1 MPSLLKNNSN
11 LQVFACQLSPALLQF
26 IKVNFLFVVLEGK
39 RQKSGKGHIEMSIS
53 KEELLPRVKEAMQNH
68 ELKVYYQPQYDA
80 ITNKL
85 VGAEALVRWVQPDGS
100 TIMPGSFIPLLE
112 EDNTIVELDWYML
125 REVCAFLK
133 RQMDEKI
140 HSVTV
145 AVNFSRKHIYEEDF
159 VERLCTTVSE
169 YNVQRRMIE
178 VEITESAFVDQS
190 EKIAEW
196 IEKIRAAG
204 FRVAIDDFGSG
215 LSSLSFVK
223 DISVDVLKI
232 DKSLLSRNC
241 EDEKERI
248 VLESI
253 FNFAHRLK
261 LTTVAEGVETREQ
274 LGFLRTCSCK
284 VIQGFLFAKPM
295 PEQDFSEI
303 CKKDEN
309 VGEME
314 DILLVQAPSST
325 TQLLL
330 EAVFTRYPLVIFSNL
345 TRNSFYMM
353 AYENFTARS
362 CPSTGVFEE
371 LIAHGASSMHPEDQ
385 ELFRNTFSISNLL
398 SAYERGEKFV
408 SIVTRQIG
416 DDGIYRRVETTDYFV
431 KSPSVEDVLVIALC
445 HNLD

>member
-1 MPSLLKNNSN
+1 MT
-11 LQVFACQLSPALLQF
+11 
-26 IKVNFLFVVLEGK
+26 G
-39 RQKSGKGHIEMSIS
+39 IS
-53 KEELLPRVKEAMQNH
+53 VSDIFDAMGRKELRAFF
-68 ELKVYYQPQYDA
+68 QPQYDA
-80 ITNKL
+80 ITGRL
-85 VGAEALVRWVQPDGS
+85 VGAEALVRWIKPDK
-100 TIMPGSFIPLLE
+100 TAVMPGSFIPMLE
-112 EDNTIVELDWYML
+112 EGDAIRGLDWYIL
-125 REVCAFLK
+125 RDVCAFLQ
-133 RQMDEKI
+133 RQQESGNHI
-140 HSVTV
+140 VPV
-145 AVNFSRKHIYEEDF
+145 AVNFSRRHLYEENFLEQLSGIVDGF
-159 VERLCTTVSE
+159 GVPRKL
-169 YNVQRRMIE
+169 IE

-190 EKIAEW
+190 EKIAAW
-196 IEKIRAAG
+196 IAAIREAG

-295 PEQDFSEI
+295 PAEEFAELCRQDG
-303 CKKDEN
+303 N
-309 VGEME
+309 VEETE
-314 DILLVQAPSST
+314 DILLIQAPSSA

-353 AYENFTARS
+353 AYEQFTS
-362 CPSTGVFEE
+362 QTCPSTGVFEE
-371 LIAHGASSMHPEDQ
+371 LIDHGASTMHPEDR
-385 ELFRNTFSISNLL
+385 ELFRSTFSIPNLMD
-398 SAYERGEKFV
+398 AYRKGEKYV
-408 SIVTRQIG
+408 CIVTRQLG

-431 KSPSVEDVLVIALC
+431 KSPSVEDVLVITLC

>member
-1 MPSLLKNNSN
+1 MKMLKDDLLTNVKN
-11 LQVFACQLSPALLQF
+11 
-26 IKVNFLFVVLEGK
+26 
-39 RQKSGKGHIEMSIS
+39 
-53 KEELLPRVKEAMQNH
+53 AMQQH

-80 ITNKL
+80 ITSKL
-85 VGAEALVRWVQPDGS
+85 VGAEALVRWVKPDGS
-100 TIMPGSFIPLLE
+100 IIMPGSFIPPLE
-112 EDNTIVELDWYML
+112 EDNTILELDWYIL

-133 RQMDEKI
+133 KQQKEKL

-145 AVNFSRKHIYEEDF
+145 AVNFSRRHIYENNF
-159 VERLCTTVSE
+159 VDQLCKTVSE
-169 YNVQRRMIE
+169 YDVPRKMIE

-190 EKIAEW
+190 EKIADW

-215 LSSLSFVK
+215 LSSLSFAK

-295 PEQDFSEI
+295 PEADFSEL
-303 CKKDEN
+303 CKNDEN

-314 DILLVQAPSST
+314 DILLVQAPSSA

-362 CPSTGVFEE
+362 CPSTGIFDE

-385 ELFRNTFSISNLL
+385 DLFRNTFSISNLL
-398 SAYERGEKFV
+398 SAYERGEKSV
-408 SIVTRQIG
+408 SIITRQIG

-431 KSPSVEDVLVIALC
+431 KHPSVDDVLVIALC
-445 HNLD
+445 HNLE

>member
-1 MPSLLKNNSN
+1 M
-11 LQVFACQLSPALLQF
+11 
-26 IKVNFLFVVLEGK
+26 
-39 RQKSGKGHIEMSIS
+39 EML
-53 KEELLPRVKEAMQNH
+53 KEELLPKVKEAMQNH

-85 VGAEALVRWVQPDGS
+85 VGAEALVRWIKPDGS
-100 TIMPGSFIPLLE
+100 IIMPGSFIPPLE
-112 EDNTIVELDWYML
+112 EDNAILALDWYML
-125 REVCAFLK
+125 REVCTFLK
-133 RQMDEKI
+133 KQKEENA

-145 AVNFSRKHIYEEDF
+145 AVNFSRRHIFEEDF
-159 VERLCTTVSE
+159 VERLCATVSE
-169 YNVQRRMIE
+169 YDVPRKMIE

-190 EKIAEW
+190 EKIAER

-223 DISVDVLKI
+223 DISIDILKI

-295 PEQDFSEI
+295 PESDFGEL
-303 CKKDEN
+303 CKKDDN
-309 VGEME
+309 MGEME
-314 DILLVQAPSST
+314 DILLVQAPSSA

-330 EAVFTRYPLVIFSNL
+330 EAVFTRYPLVIFANL

-371 LIAHGASSMHPEDQ
+371 LIAHGAASMHPEDQ
-385 ELFRNTFSISNLL
+385 DLFRNTFSISNLL
-398 SAYERGEKFV
+398 SAYERGEKSV
-408 SIVTRQIG
+408 GIITRQIG

-431 KSPSVEDVLVIALC
+431 KNSSVDDVLVIALC
-445 HNLD
+445 HNLE